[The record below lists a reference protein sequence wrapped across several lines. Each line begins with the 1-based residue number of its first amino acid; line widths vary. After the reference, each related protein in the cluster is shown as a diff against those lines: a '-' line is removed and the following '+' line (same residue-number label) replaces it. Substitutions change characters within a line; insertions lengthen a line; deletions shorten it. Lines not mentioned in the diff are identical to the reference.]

1 MKKKIITL
9 TTALVLIANIMFAN
23 TGKNS
28 VPEFVLSAFD
38 QTFSHAKEV
47 NWENFGNY
55 FKATFWQKGKTEY
68 AYYSDNGEFMAVA
81 KNILSDKLPEAL
93 RTELK
98 NKFQGY
104 WITDLAEYRIS
115 DKDGFVITLE
125 NADNK
130 IVLKADYSQHWRL
143 YTKGNKK

>member
-28 VPEFVLSAFD
+28 VPELVLSAFD

-68 AYYSDNGEFMAVA
+68 AYYSGNGEFMAVA